1 MRELEKFMGFDQVV
15 GQEDLKTHLRNAVR
29 SGNISHAYIFGG
41 EDGVGKSLLATL
53 FAMDLLCEEDGDEPC
68 MTCPSCAK
76 AISGNHPDIIY
87 VTHEKPASI
96 GVDDIRDQLVN
107 TADIRP
113 YESAYKI
120 YIIDEA
126 EKLTPS
132 AQNAM
137 LKTIEEPPEYV
148 IVILLAENPDILLPT
163 VLSRCVTL
171 NFKPAA
177 DVEVKEYLMQNLHVP
192 DYQAEI
198 EASYAQGN
206 VGKAIRAAE
215 SADFMHMTQDAVR
228 LMKSSKKMDSLDLID
243 AMKFMSAE
251 KQKVYGYLDIFAMWF
266 RDVLLFKATR
276 EIDKL
281 ATDAIETTEPDALFD
296 TVMRNGITMCGVLP
310 AFFALSALK
319 KRGVFNRAAKVGY
332 ATSGDASGDLERVVG
347 YAGYL
352 FD

>member
-15 GQEDLKTHLRNAVR
+15 GQEDLKGHLRSAVR

-107 TADIRP
+107 TAEIRP
-113 YESAYKI
+113 YESDYKI

-148 IVILLAENPDILLPT
+148 VVILLAENPDILLPT
-163 VLSRCVTL
+163 ILSRCVTL

-177 DVEVKEYLMQNLHVP
+177 DEEVKEYLMQNLHVP

-228 LMKSSKKMDSLDLID
+228 LMKTSKKMDSLDLID

-251 KQKVYGYLDIFAMWF
+251 KQKVYGYLDIFSMWF

-276 EIDKL
+276 EIDNLVFKDEINAIKDRAAVSSYEGIETIL
-281 ATDAIETTEPDALFD
+281 AAIETAATRLRANVNFDLVIELLFL
-296 TVMRNGITMCGVLP
+296 TIREN
-310 AFFALSALK
+310 
-319 KRGVFNRAAKVGY
+319 
-332 ATSGDASGDLERVVG
+332 
-347 YAGYL
+347 
-352 FD
+352 